1 MPARGIAETARLIA
15 SLELK
20 DKLGPGIASA
30 TRSLGKLETRLSRIG
45 SIASKGMATAA
56 RNIATIGLA
65 AAGAV
70 VGLVALSV
78 KEGQE
83 AARVQLVYAKAI
95 ENSGKVTAD
104 YVGILNEQQ
113 LALMNLA
120 GIDDELI
127 KAEQTKLIQ
136 MGLTGKQVADLT
148 PLILDM
154 SKATGKDLVTS
165 TIAVGKA
172 ANGTATGLQ
181 RFGVF
186 VDKAKFKVDPFAATM
201 EALNEKFGGTTKAL
215 SGTLEARLGA
225 LREGLANIRE
235 EAGIKLLPALTHI
248 VDVVGKA
255 VVPAFGKLIDRIMP
269 GITAGIDDL
278 AKALEGGGAER
289 AIGGIADALGTM
301 IGLLEAAAGP
311 VKAIVGAFMS
321 LPKELQT
328 ILVAGF
334 AVNKLTGGMVTQLA
348 GEILFKRGG
357 SPANPLFVADVT
369 GGLGGGAGKGIG
381 GALTSL
387 PVLLGGAALVA
398 ALAAVQ
404 SQIIQPGLQAQADA
418 NASATEKLLRT
429 GSLADLRNALR
440 GLEGMPGELDPLKKV
455 LYDLNAN
462 GVKTHTETLEEAIRA
477 EIASREKTAAEVA
490 AAARKVATAEARVA
504 IAGRAEKAGKAK
516 PTEAAIDKT
525 ALANLAR
532 AITGKDPYTGKELPS
547 GALMDKLANI
557 WKPRLDAIAKGAQA
571 QAIATR
577 AQSILQTVANMRLAT
592 IAGKDFSPRVTV
604 PVTVYSTV
612 SVRGLGVAQ
621 TVRASYT
628 RTAGSALKGGV
639 A

>member
-1 MPARGIAETARLIA
+1 MPGKGIAETARLIA

-20 DKLGPGIASA
+20 DKLGPGITSA
-30 TRSLGKLETRLSRIG
+30 TRSLGKLETRFSRIG
-45 SIASKGMATAA
+45 GIASKGMATAA
-56 RNIATIGLA
+56 RNIGRIGLA
-65 AAGAV
+65 AAGAIA
-70 VGLVALSV
+70 GLVALSV

-95 ENSGKVTAD
+95 ENSGKVSAT
-104 YVGILNEQQ
+104 YVGLLNEQQ

-154 SKATGKDLVTS
+154 SKATGKDLLTS
-165 TIAVGKA
+165 TLAVGKA
-172 ANGTATGLQ
+172 AKGTATSLQ

-201 EALNEKFGGTTKAL
+201 EALNEKFAGTTKAL

-278 AKALEGGGAER
+278 AKALESGGAEK

-301 IGLLEAAAGP
+301 IGLLQAAAGP
-311 VKAIVGAFMS
+311 VKMIVGAFMA
-321 LPKELQT
+321 LPKEVQT

-357 SPANPLFVADVT
+357 SPANPLFVADVA
-369 GGLGGGAGKGIG
+369 GGLGKGGKGLLG
-381 GALTSL
+381 TLTSA

-398 ALAAVQ
+398 GLVATWEGVVMPKLQQQAAAN
-404 SQIIQPGLQAQADA
+404 IDA
-418 NASATEKLLRT
+418 TGNLLKS
-429 GSLADLRNALR
+429 GSMADLERALL
-440 GLEGMPGELDPLKKV
+440 GLEEMPGKLDPLKKV
-455 LYDLNAN
+455 LYDFNAS
-462 GVKTHTETLEEAIRA
+462 GIKTHTEGLEQAIRD
-477 EIASREKTAAEVA
+477 EIASREARGQPSGVTGGRGDAGTAALVLERGIRAGIAERGFAKSGKWPSEKSITATRQRNLDRDTWQRAVTAGMGPAAASVERILERNATQAAASA
-490 AAARKVATAEARVA
+490 AAAKAALSGGLGQIGSSLATLSAKNFSPTVNVNVATTISVRQLTRSVA
-504 IAGRAEKAGKAK
+504 INSNYQGAKKA
-516 PTEAAIDKT
+516 T
-525 ALANLAR
+525 
-532 AITGKDPYTGKELPS
+532 
-547 GALMDKLANI
+547 
-557 WKPRLDAIAKGAQA
+557 WQ
-571 QAIATR
+571 
-577 AQSILQTVANMRLAT
+577 
-592 IAGKDFSPRVTV
+592 
-604 PVTVYSTV
+604 
-612 SVRGLGVAQ
+612 
-621 TVRASYT
+621 
-628 RTAGSALKGGV
+628 
-639 A
+639 

>member
-1 MPARGIAETARLIA
+1 MPARGIAETAKLIA

-20 DKLGPGIASA
+20 DKLGPGVASA
-30 TRSLGKLETRLSRIG
+30 VRSLGKLETRFSRIG
-45 SIASKGMATAA
+45 AIASRGMATAA

-65 AAGAV
+65 AGSAI

-83 AARVQLVYAKAI
+83 AARVELVYAKAI
-95 ENSGKVTAD
+95 ENSGKVTAN

-154 SKATGKDLVTS
+154 SKATGKDLLTS
-165 TIAVGKA
+165 TVAVGKA
-172 ANGTATGLQ
+172 ANGTAAGLQ

-201 EALNEKFGGTTKAL
+201 DALNEKFGGTTQAL

-255 VVPAFGKLIDRIMP
+255 VVPAFGKFIDRIMP
-269 GITAGIDDL
+269 GITGGIDEL

-289 AIGGIADALGTM
+289 AISGIADALGTM

-311 VKAIVGAFMS
+311 VKMIVGAFMS
-321 LPKELQT
+321 LPKEVQT

-357 SPANPLFVADVT
+357 SPMNPLFVKDVT
-369 GGLGGGAGKGIG
+369 GGLGGTVPGGGKGGGIASAIG
-381 GALTSL
+381 KVFLVGIAAAVAFELAQALGQQSGEIKQQGADLLAATKANSPKMTEKEIRSALANIDQKLRDPLQMFALTMTQPFNDGL
-387 PVLLGGAALVA
+387 KNLLTVQGELNAELARIESGKRLAEPAVGGGRGDVGTAARVAEQSTRSGIWERAVARGMKPTVSALVA
-398 ALAAVQ
+398 TLRRNEERAAAAAAVARTASLAAV
-404 SQIIQPGLQAQADA
+404 
-418 NASATEKLLRT
+418 
-429 GSLADLRNALR
+429 
-440 GLEGMPGELDPLKKV
+440 
-455 LYDLNAN
+455 
-462 GVKTHTETLEEAIRA
+462 
-477 EIASREKTAAEVA
+477 
-490 AAARKVATAEARVA
+490 
-504 IAGRAEKAGKAK
+504 
-516 PTEAAIDKT
+516 
-525 ALANLAR
+525 R
-532 AITGKDPYTGKELPS
+532 AIE
-547 GALMDKLANI
+547 
-557 WKPRLDAIAKGAQA
+557 Q
-571 QAIATR
+571 
-577 AQSILQTVANMRLAT
+577 
-592 IAGKDFSPRVTV
+592 KDFSPRVTV

-628 RTAGSALKGGV
+628 RTAGSAVKTGAAV
-639 A
+639 PT